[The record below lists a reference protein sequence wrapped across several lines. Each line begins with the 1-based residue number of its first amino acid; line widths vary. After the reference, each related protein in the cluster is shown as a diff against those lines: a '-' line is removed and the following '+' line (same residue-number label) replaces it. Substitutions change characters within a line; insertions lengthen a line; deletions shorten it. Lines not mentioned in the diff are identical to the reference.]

1 MTTQSSKKKNQNLA
15 ALLSD
20 DADEIEKGITGG
32 AGAKPEKKEG
42 DKPESSGSGSDK
54 GAAAQIKPAPEVKPV
69 PPESEPE
76 PEPARKDEP
85 RMALEDELGL
95 PKAFTR
101 VFKKSGRYEKAQKTT
116 TLVYVDILSHYRTLS
131 EKMDVDTVVLVNN
144 VLAEWYNKHL
154 DVVDK
159 VVNRKLDVKAL

>member
-1 MTTQSSKKKNQNLA
+1 MSTTPVTKKKNQNLA

-20 DADEIEKGITGG
+20 DAQDIERKVTSTQNEKGGNEESKG
-32 AGAKPEKKEG
+32 AGAKEK
-42 DKPESSGSGSDK
+42 GSLDEIK
-54 GAAAQIKPAPEVKPV
+54 AATEIKVV
-69 PPESEPE
+69 SLDPE
-76 PEPARKDEP
+76 PEAELPRKEEP
-85 RMALEDELGL
+85 KMALEDELGL

-101 VFKKSGRYEKAQKTT
+101 VFKKSGRYEKASKTT
-116 TLVYVDILSHYRTLS
+116 TLVYVDVLSRYKTLA